1 MGSAVTGE
9 RPLADLLRDAV
20 QQVQDLFRAEAQLA
34 KAEVRQEV
42 RLAASAA
49 LPLAVGA
56 LRPSARGS
64 SCSGPRSTALAQVL
78 PMWAATAI
86 VAVVD
91 RHRSAR
97 CSSLTGVRRLK
108 QVRAVPD
115 RTVAT
120 MKENLA
126 WIKPSSR

>member
-1 MGSAVTGE
+1 MTGE
-9 RPLADLLRDAV
+9 RPIAELLRDAV
-20 QQVQDLFRAEAQLA
+20 QHVQELFRAEAQLA

-49 LPLAVGA
+49 LPLAIGA
-56 LRPSARGS
+56 L
-64 SCSGPRSTALAQVL
+64 SGVSGWLLLLWAAVYGLAEVL
-78 PMWAATAI
+78 PMWAATLIMAAATGVI
-86 VAVVD
+86 AAVLL
-91 RHRSAR
+91 SA
-97 CSSLTGVRRLK
+97 GVRRLK

>member
-20 QQVQDLFRAEAQLA
+20 QQVQALFRAEAQLA
-34 KAEVRQEV
+34 KAEVRQEMQ
-42 RLAASAA
+42 LAASAA

-56 LRPSARGS
+56 LTAASAWLFLLWAAVYG
-64 SCSGPRSTALAQVL
+64 LAQVL
-78 PMWAATAI
+78 PLWAATAI
-86 VAVVD
+86 VAVA
-91 RHRSAR
+91 SGMLGA
-97 CSSLTGVRRLK
+97 LLLATGIRRLK
-108 QVRAVPD
+108 RVRAVPD

-120 MKENLA
+120 IKENLA

>member
-1 MGSAVTGE
+1 MTGE

-20 QQVQDLFRAEAQLA
+20 QQAQDLFRAEAQLA

-42 RLAASAA
+42 QRAASAA
-49 LPLAVGA
+49 MPMAIGA
-56 LRPSARGS
+56 LAAVSAWMFVMWAAVYG
-64 SCSGPRSTALAQVL
+64 LAEVM
-78 PMWAATAI
+78 PMWAATLITA
-86 VAVVD
+86 AVSGLLGAV
-91 RHRSAR
+91 
-97 CSSLTGVRRLK
+97 LLQTGVRRLK

>member
-1 MGSAVTGE
+1 MTGD
-9 RPLADLLRDAV
+9 RPIAELLRDAV

-49 LPLAVGA
+49 LPVAIGA
-56 LRPSARGS
+56 LSAV
-64 SCSGPRSTALAQVL
+64 SGWMLLLWAAVYGLAEALPL
-78 PMWAATAI
+78 WAATLI
-86 VAVVD
+86 VAAATIV
-91 RHRSAR
+91 AGA
-97 CSSLTGVRRLK
+97 LLLAAGIRRLK
-108 QVRAVPD
+108 RIRPVPD

-126 WIKPSSR
+126 WIRPSSR

>member
-1 MGSAVTGE
+1 M
-9 RPLADLLRDAV
+9 ADLLRDAV

-34 KAEVRQEV
+34 KAEVREEV
-42 RLAASAA
+42 QRATSAA
-49 LPLAVGA
+49 LPLAIGA
-56 LRPSARGS
+56 LSAVS
-64 SCSGPRSTALAQVL
+64 AWLLVLWTAVYGLAQVV

-86 VAVVD
+86 MAAASGVLGAVLL
-91 RHRSAR
+91 A
-97 CSSLTGVRRLK
+97 TGVRRLK

>member
-20 QQVQDLFRAEAQLA
+20 QQVQALFRAEAQLA
-34 KAEVRQEV
+34 KAEVRQEMQ
-42 RLAASAA
+42 RAASAA
-49 LPLAVGA
+49 LPLAVGV
-56 LRPSARGS
+56 LMLVSAWLLVLWAAVYG
-64 SCSGPRSTALAQVL
+64 LAQVL

-86 VAVVD
+86 VAV
-91 RHRSAR
+91 
-97 CSSLTGVRRLK
+97 SSGMLGALLLATGIRRLK

>member
-1 MGSAVTGE
+1 M
-9 RPLADLLRDAV
+9 ADLLRDAV

-56 LRPSARGS
+56 LCAASAWLFALW
-64 SCSGPRSTALAQVL
+64 TAVYGLAQVL
-78 PMWAATAI
+78 PLWAATAI
-86 VAVVD
+86 VAGATGILGAVLV
-91 RHRSAR
+91 
-97 CSSLTGVRRLK
+97 LTGVRRLK

>member
-1 MGSAVTGE
+1 MT
-9 RPLADLLRDAV
+9 DLLRDAV

-34 KAEVRQEV
+34 KAEVRQQV
-42 RLAASAA
+42 ALATSAA
-49 LPLAVGA
+49 LPLAFGA
-56 LRPSARGS
+56 LTAASAWLFGLWAAVY
-64 SCSGPRSTALAQVL
+64 GLAQVL

-86 VAVVD
+86 MAVA
-91 RHRSAR
+91 SGLLGA
-97 CSSLTGVRRLK
+97 LLLAMGIRRLK

>member
-1 MGSAVTGE
+1 VTGE

-20 QQVQDLFRAEAQLA
+20 QQAQDLFRAEAQLA
-34 KAEVRQEV
+34 KAEVRQEAQRV
-42 RLAASAA
+42 ASAA
-49 LPLAVGA
+49 MPMAIGA
-56 LRPSARGS
+56 LAAVYG
-64 SCSGPRSTALAQVL
+64 LAEVM
-78 PMWAATAI
+78 PMWAATLITAAASGLLG
-86 VAVVD
+86 AV
-91 RHRSAR
+91 
-97 CSSLTGVRRLK
+97 LLQTGVRRLK

>member
-1 MGSAVTGE
+1 VTGD

-20 QQVQDLFRAEAQLA
+20 QQAQDLFRAEAQLA
-34 KAEVRQEV
+34 KAEIRHEAQ
-42 RLAASAA
+42 LAASAA
-49 LPLAVGA
+49 MPMAIGA
-56 LRPSARGS
+56 LAAVSAWMLVVWAAVYG
-64 SCSGPRSTALAQVL
+64 LAEVMPL
-78 PMWAATAI
+78 WAATLIMA
-86 VAVVD
+86 A
-91 RHRSAR
+91 
-97 CSSLTGVRRLK
+97 SSGLLGIALLQTGVRRLK